1 MSNVRGKIFCQ
12 RCKSPNELGED
23 SCGQCGTRLMLLVEP
38 SGARFESRG
47 TGGGMEEHLLER
59 VTAIETHIS
68 RVIDKLEKMAE
79 LMLKQSRSA
88 FFDHEL
94 LDTLITVLGESGA
107 INRQRLAEL
116 WRERRKKETGDGEVE
131 TGKGSRVAGVIEVVL
146 EHYAGDE
153 REQFAGLV
161 REGFGEIE
169 KGSVAA
175 GLRRLERAAALAP
188 ANGPLNHFLGVQ
200 LYRKGRTA
208 PARDYFERALAA
220 DKENGWLHLL
230 LGLAC
235 GDEGEAERARQLLK
249 DSVILGGPTF
259 AAHYALGRLAAFESN
274 WKAALS
280 EFKLAQ
286 ATRPG
291 PEAHYLLGLANFQ
304 LGRDRTALREL
315 RKAVGLDEAYAR
327 GALPAR
333 ARAASARRARRRARG
348 LRGGRGRAARRAA
361 LPRRLRRAGGR
372 RRPRALRDE
381 GARPA
386 QARHRPRRAAGGGA
400 ARGRAGE
407 GRGRVRVRPGWFD
420 TFA

>member
-1 MSNVRGKIFCQ
+1 
-12 RCKSPNELGED
+12 
-23 SCGQCGTRLMLLVEP
+23 MLLVEP

-59 VTAIETHIS
+59 VTAIENHIS

-107 INRQRLAEL
+107 IDRQRLGEL
-116 WRERRKKETGDGEVE
+116 WRERRKKETDEPEAESEKRPRVE
-131 TGKGSRVAGVIEVVL
+131 GIIRAVL
-146 EHYAGDE
+146 EHHAGDDSKE
-153 REQFAGLV
+153 FARLV
-161 REGFGEIE
+161 REGFGEVE
-169 KGSVAA
+169 RGSVTA

-188 ANGPLNHFLGVQ
+188 ENGPLNHFLGVQ

-220 DKENGWLHLL
+220 DKGNAWLHLL

-274 WKAALS
+274 WKGALS

-304 LGRDRTALREL
+304 LGRVKTARREL
-315 RKAVGLDEAYAR
+315 KKAVGLDAVYAEAHYLLGLALLRLGEVEGAR
-327 GALPAR
+327 ASFEAAAR
-333 ARAASARRARRRARG
+333 ARPGVRHYVEAGESPEAAAAPA
-348 LRGGRGRAARRAA
+348 LFDAKGRGRRRKLLTGGDERLAAA
-361 LPRRLRRAGGR
+361 LREDALARASG
-372 RRPRALRDE
+372 
-381 GARPA
+381 
-386 QARHRPRRAAGGGA
+386 
-400 ARGRAGE
+400 
-407 GRGRVRVRPGWFD
+407 V
-420 TFA
+420 

>member
-47 TGGGMEEHLLER
+47 TGGMMEEHLLER

-107 INRQRLAEL
+107 ISRGRLAEL
-116 WRERRKKETGDGEVE
+116 WRERRKKETGEPEAAAE
-131 TGKGSRVAGVIEVVL
+131 TSKRSRFEGLIGVVL
-146 EHYAGDE
+146 EDYEGD
-153 REQFAGLV
+153 V
-161 REGFGEIE
+161 REEFELTVRKGFGEIE
-169 KGSVAA
+169 RGRAA
-175 GLRRLERAAALAP
+175 EGLRRLERAAAIAP
-188 ANGPLNHFLGVQ
+188 GNAPLNHFLGVQ

-208 PARDYFERALAA
+208 PARDYLERAFAV
-220 DKENGWLHLL
+220 DTENGWLHLL
-230 LGLAC
+230 LGLVC

-249 DSVILGGPTF
+249 QSVLLGGPVF
-259 AAHYALGRLAAFESN
+259 AAHYALGRLAAAESN
-274 WKAALS
+274 WKTALS

-291 PEAHYLLGLANFQ
+291 PEAHYLLGLANFY
-304 LGRDRTALREL
+304 LGRDKTALREL
-315 RKAVGLDEAYAR
+315 KKAVGLDAAYAEAHYLLGLVLLR
-327 GALPAR
+327 LGETQEARTAFEAAAAARPGVQPYRDACENPEAAAAPAFFETK
-333 ARAASARRARRRARG
+333 
-348 LRGGRGRAARRAA
+348 GRGRRRLITGGDERLAAA
-361 LPRRLRRAGGR
+361 LRED
-372 RRPRALRDE
+372 AL
-381 GARPA
+381 
-386 QARHRPRRAAGGGA
+386 GA
-400 ARGRAGE
+400 AAA
-407 GRGRVRVRPGWFD
+407 V
-420 TFA
+420 

>member
-88 FFDHEL
+88 YFDHEL

-107 INRQRLAEL
+107 ISRQRLAEL
-116 WRERRKKETGDGEVE
+116 WRERRKKETGEVE
-131 TGKGSRVAGVIEVVL
+131 VEAEKRPRLEGMVGVVL
-146 EHYAGDE
+146 EDYEGDAREEFE
-153 REQFAGLV
+153 RIV
-161 REGFGEIE
+161 RDGFGEMARGRE
-169 KGSVAA
+169 AA

-188 ANGPLNHFLGVQ
+188 GNAPLNHFLGVQ
-200 LYRKGRTA
+200 LYRKGKSA
-208 PARDYFERALAA
+208 PARDYFERAYAV
-220 DKENGWLHLL
+220 DKENGWLRLL

-249 DSVILGGPTF
+249 ESVILGGPTF

-274 WKAALS
+274 WKVALS

-291 PEAHYLLGLANFQ
+291 PEAHYLLGLANFH
-304 LGRDRTALREL
+304 LGRVKTARREL
-315 RKAVGLDEAYAR
+315 KKAVGLDAGYAEAHYLLGLVLLRLGEREGAR
-327 GALPAR
+327 EGF
-333 ARAASARRARRRARG
+333 RAAAAARPEVRLYRAAWEDPEAAAPPA
-348 LRGGRGRAARRAA
+348 LFETKGRGRRRLVTGCDERLAAA
-361 LPRRLRRAGGR
+361 LRED
-372 RRPRALRDE
+372 ALV
-381 GARPA
+381 
-386 QARHRPRRAAGGGA
+386 RAAG
-400 ARGRAGE
+400 
-407 GRGRVRVRPGWFD
+407 V
-420 TFA
+420 

>member
-38 SGARFESRG
+38 TGARFESRG

-107 INRQRLAEL
+107 ISRQRLAEL
-116 WRERRKKETGDGEVE
+116 WRERRKKETGEGEADAE
-131 TGKGSRVAGVIEVVL
+131 KRSPFEGIIGVVL

-153 REQFAGLV
+153 REQFALIV

-169 KGSVAA
+169 EGHLVA
-175 GLRRLERAAALAP
+175 GLRQLERAAALAP
-188 ANGPLNHFLGVQ
+188 GNGPLNHFLGVQ

-208 PARDYFERALAA
+208 PARDYFERALSS
-220 DKENGWLHLL
+220 DKDNGWLHLL

-235 GDEGEAERARQLLK
+235 GDEGEAERARRLLK

-274 WKAALS
+274 WKVALS
-280 EFKLAQ
+280 EFRLAQ

-304 LGRDRTALREL
+304 LGRDKTALREL
-315 RKAVGLDEAYAR
+315 KRAVGLDPAYPEARYLMGLVLLRLGEREEAC
-327 GALPAR
+327 GNFEV
-333 ARAASARRARRRARG
+333 AAVA
-348 LRGGRGRAARRAA
+348 
-361 LPRRLRRAGGR
+361 
-372 RRPRALRDE
+372 RPREQTYRDAYE
-381 GARPA
+381 DPE
-386 QARHRPRRAAGGGA
+386 AAVA
-400 ARGRAGE
+400 PTLFKTE
-407 GRGRVRVRPGWFD
+407 GRGRRKLLTGGGDERLAAALREDALGQASGV
-420 TFA
+420 

>member
-1 MSNVRGKIFCQ
+1 
-12 RCKSPNELGED
+12 
-23 SCGQCGTRLMLLVEP
+23 MLLDEP

-47 TGGGMEEHLLER
+47 TGGMMEEHLLER

-107 INRQRLAEL
+107 ISRQRLAEL
-116 WRERRKKETGDGEVE
+116 WRERRKKEANEEAGEAE
-131 TGKGSRVAGVIEVVL
+131 ERSRFEGMIEVVL
-146 EHYAGDE
+146 EHYAGEE
-153 REQFAGLV
+153 REQFEGIV
-161 REGFGEIE
+161 REAFGEIE
-169 KGSVAA
+169 KGRVTA
-175 GLRRLERAAALAP
+175 GLKRLERAAALAP

-200 LYRKGRTA
+200 LYRRGRTA

-274 WKAALS
+274 WKVALS

-291 PEAHYLLGLANFQ
+291 PEAHYLLGLANFR

-315 RKAVGLDEAYAR
+315 KKAVGLDAVYAEAHYLLGLVLLRLGEGEEAR
-327 GALPAR
+327 KEFEAAAKARPGVRHYVEACENPETADPPALFETK
-333 ARAASARRARRRARG
+333 
-348 LRGGRGRAARRAA
+348 GRGRRRRLITGGDERLAAA
-361 LPRRLRRAGGR
+361 LRED
-372 RRPRALRDE
+372 AL
-381 GARPA
+381 GK
-386 QARHRPRRAAGGGA
+386 AAGA
-400 ARGRAGE
+400 
-407 GRGRVRVRPGWFD
+407 
-420 TFA
+420 

>member
-59 VTAIETHIS
+59 VTAIENHIS
-68 RVIDKLEKMAE
+68 RVIDKLERMAE

-107 INRQRLAEL
+107 ISRQRLAEL
-116 WRERRKKETGDGEVE
+116 WRERRKKEAGEGE
-131 TGKGSRVAGVIEVVL
+131 GEAEQGSRFEGMIEVVL
-146 EHYAGDE
+146 EHYAGEE
-153 REQFAGLV
+153 RERFAQLV
-161 REGFGEIE
+161 REGFGELE
-169 KGSVAA
+169 KGLVPV

-188 ANGPLNHFLGVQ
+188 ADGPLNHFLGVQ

-208 PARDYFERALAA
+208 PARDYFERALAV
-220 DKENGWLHLL
+220 DSENGWLHLL

-274 WKAALS
+274 WKVALS

-304 LGRDRTALREL
+304 LGRYKTALREL
-315 RKAVGLDEAYAR
+315 KKAVGLDAVYAEAHYLLGLVLLRLGEREEAGGNFEAAAAAR
-327 GALPAR
+327 PGVQLYREAQEKPES
-333 ARAASARRARRRARG
+333 AAAPT
-348 LRGGRGRAARRAA
+348 LFETKGRGRRRLITGGDERLAAA
-361 LPRRLRRAGGR
+361 LRED
-372 RRPRALRDE
+372 AL
-381 GARPA
+381 GK
-386 QARHRPRRAAGGGA
+386 AAGA
-400 ARGRAGE
+400 
-407 GRGRVRVRPGWFD
+407 
-420 TFA
+420 

>member
-59 VTAIETHIS
+59 VTAIENHIS

-107 INRQRLAEL
+107 ISRQRLAEL
-116 WRERRKKETGDGEVE
+116 WRERRKKEAGEE
-131 TGKGSRVAGVIEVVL
+131 AGEAESRSRFGGMIEVVL
-146 EHYAGDE
+146 EHYAGEE
-153 REQFAGLV
+153 REPFEGLV
-161 REGFGEIE
+161 REAFGEIE
-169 KGSVAA
+169 KGSVTA

-188 ANGPLNHFLGVQ
+188 ENGPLNLFLGIE
-200 LYRKGRTA
+200 LYRKGKTA
-208 PARDYFERALAA
+208 PARDYFERAHAV
-220 DKENGWLHLL
+220 DKDNAWLRML

-249 DSVILGGPTF
+249 DSVIAGGPTF
-259 AAHYALGRLAAFESN
+259 AAHYALGRLAASESD
-274 WKAALS
+274 WKGALN

-291 PEAHYLLGLANFQ
+291 PEAHYLLGLVNFQ
-304 LGRDRTALREL
+304 LGRDKTALREL
-315 RKAVGLDEAYAR
+315 KKAVGLDPSYAEAHYLLGLVR
-327 GALPAR
+327 VRLGEVEEAR
-333 ARAASARRARRRARG
+333 ASFGAAAAARPDSRPYREAASNPEAAAEPA
-348 LRGGRGRAARRAA
+348 LFEAKGRGRR
-361 LPRRLRRAGGR
+361 RRLITGGDER
-372 RRPRALRDE
+372 LAEALREDAF
-381 GARPA
+381 G
-386 QARHRPRRAAGGGA
+386 RAAGK
-400 ARGRAGE
+400 
-407 GRGRVRVRPGWFD
+407 
-420 TFA
+420 

>member
-107 INRQRLAEL
+107 ISRQRLAEL

-131 TGKGSRVAGVIEVVL
+131 TEKRARVAGIIEVVL
-146 EHYAGDE
+146 EHYAGEE

-188 ANGPLNHFLGVQ
+188 SNGPLNHFLGVQ

-220 DKENGWLHLL
+220 DKDNGWLHLL

-274 WKAALS
+274 WKVALS

-291 PEAHYLLGLANFQ
+291 PEAHYLLGLANFR
-304 LGRDRTALREL
+304 LGRDKTALREL
-315 RKAVGLDEAYAR
+315 KKAVGLDEAYAEAHYLLGLVQLR
-327 GALPAR
+327 LGEREGAR
-333 ARAASARRARRRARG
+333 AGFEAAAAARPDVQLYRDACEEPEAAAAPA
-348 LRGGRGRAARRAA
+348 LFETKGRGRRRLVTGRDERLAAA
-361 LPRRLRRAGGR
+361 LRED
-372 RRPRALRDE
+372 AL
-381 GARPA
+381 GK
-386 QARHRPRRAAGGGA
+386 AAG
-400 ARGRAGE
+400 
-407 GRGRVRVRPGWFD
+407 V
-420 TFA
+420 

>member
-47 TGGGMEEHLLER
+47 TGGVMEEHLLER

-107 INRQRLAEL
+107 ISRPRLAEL
-116 WRERRKKETGDGEVE
+116 WRERRKKEHGESE
-131 TGKGSRVAGVIEVVL
+131 AEAASEGRPRFEGMIGVVL
-146 EHYAGDE
+146 EHYEGDARDEFE
-153 REQFAGLV
+153 RIV
-161 REGFGEIE
+161 RESFDEIE
-169 KGSVAA
+169 KGRAAA

-208 PARDYFERALAA
+208 PARDYFERALAV
-220 DKENGWLHLL
+220 DRENGWLHLL

-235 GDEGEAERARQLLK
+235 GDEGEAARARELLQE
-249 DSVILGGPTF
+249 SVRLGGPTF
-259 AAHYALGRLAAFESN
+259 AAHYALGRLAAAESD
-274 WKAALS
+274 WKGALR

-286 ATRPG
+286 AARACAEAHYVVGLANYYLGRDKTAARELKKSVAADASYA
-291 PEAHYLLGLANFQ
+291 EAHYLLGLTRLR
-304 LGRDRTALREL
+304 LGERE
-315 RKAVGLDEAYAR
+315 
-327 GALPAR
+327 
-333 ARAASARRARRRARG
+333 SARESFAAAA
-348 LRGGRGRAARRAA
+348 AARPGEQAYGDASENPEAA
-361 LPRRLRRAGGR
+361 
-372 RRPRALRDE
+372 
-381 GARPA
+381 
-386 QARHRPRRAAGGGA
+386 AAPSPFEA
-400 ARGRAGE
+400 E
-407 GRGRVRVRPGWFD
+407 GRGRRKRLVTGGDARLAAALREDALGK
-420 TFA
+420 AAGA

>member
-94 LDTLITVLGESGA
+94 LDTLIEVLGESGA
-107 INRQRLAEL
+107 ISRHRLAEL
-116 WRERRKKETGDGEVE
+116 WRERRKKETAEVE
-131 TGKGSRVAGVIEVVL
+131 AEAETIKRSRFDEMINAVL
-146 EHYAGDE
+146 ERYEGDAREEFE
-153 REQFAGLV
+153 RIV
-161 REGFGEIE
+161 RESFGEME
-169 KGSVAA
+169 KGRTAA

-188 ANGPLNHFLGVQ
+188 GNAPLNHFLGVQ

-220 DKENGWLHLL
+220 DGENARLHLL

-259 AAHYALGRLAAFESN
+259 AAHFALGRLAAFESN
-274 WKAALS
+274 WKVALS
-280 EFKLAQ
+280 EFKLAL

-291 PEAHYLLGLANFQ
+291 PEAHYLLGLANFH

-315 RKAVGLDEAYAR
+315 KKAVGLDAVYAEAHYLLGLVLMRLGEREESRVSFEAAAAVR
-327 GALPAR
+327 PGERLYRDASEHPEAAAPPALFETK
-333 ARAASARRARRRARG
+333 
-348 LRGGRGRAARRAA
+348 GRGRRRRLITGGDERLAAA
-361 LPRRLRRAGGR
+361 LRED
-372 RRPRALRDE
+372 AL
-381 GARPA
+381 
-386 QARHRPRRAAGGGA
+386 GGA
-400 ARGRAGE
+400 AGA
-407 GRGRVRVRPGWFD
+407 
-420 TFA
+420 

>member
-107 INRQRLAEL
+107 ISRQRLAEL

-131 TGKGSRVAGVIEVVL
+131 TEKRSRVAGIIEVVL
-146 EHYAGDE
+146 EHYAGEE

-188 ANGPLNHFLGVQ
+188 SNGPLNHFLGVQ

-208 PARDYFERALAA
+208 PARDYFERALSV
-220 DKENGWLHLL
+220 DKDNGWLHLL

-274 WKAALS
+274 WKVALS

-291 PEAHYLLGLANFQ
+291 PEAHYLLGLANFR
-304 LGRDRTALREL
+304 LGRDKTALREL
-315 RKAVGLDEAYAR
+315 KKAVGLDEAYAEAHYLLGLVQLR
-327 GALPAR
+327 LGERAGALAGFEAAAAARPDVQLYRDACEEPEAAAAPA
-333 ARAASARRARRRARG
+333 
-348 LRGGRGRAARRAA
+348 LFETKGRGRRRLVTGRDERLAAA
-361 LPRRLRRAGGR
+361 LRED
-372 RRPRALRDE
+372 AL
-381 GARPA
+381 GK
-386 QARHRPRRAAGGGA
+386 AAG
-400 ARGRAGE
+400 
-407 GRGRVRVRPGWFD
+407 V
-420 TFA
+420 

>member
-47 TGGGMEEHLLER
+47 TGGVMEEHLLER

-107 INRQRLAEL
+107 ISRQRLAEL
-116 WRERRKKETGDGEVE
+116 WRERRKKEATDEAGEAE
-131 TGKGSRVAGVIEVVL
+131 GRSRFEGMIGVVL

-153 REQFAGLV
+153 REQFEGLV
-161 REGFGEIE
+161 REAFGEIE
-169 KGSVAA
+169 KGSVTA
-175 GLRRLERAAALAP
+175 GLRRLERAAALARE
-188 ANGPLNHFLGVQ
+188 NGPLNHFLGVQ
-200 LYRKGRTA
+200 LYRRGRTA
-208 PARDYFERALAA
+208 PARDYFERALAV

-259 AAHYALGRLAAFESN
+259 AAHYALGRLSAAESN
-274 WKAALS
+274 WKVALS
-280 EFKLAQ
+280 EFKLAR

-291 PEAHYLLGLANFQ
+291 PEAHYLLGLANFH

-315 RKAVGLDEAYAR
+315 KKATGLDAGYAEAHYLLGLVLLRLGEGEEARKAFEAAAGAR
-327 GALPAR
+327 PGVRRYVEAGKDPDAAAPPALFETK
-333 ARAASARRARRRARG
+333 
-348 LRGGRGRAARRAA
+348 GRGRRRRLITGGDERLAAA
-361 LPRRLRRAGGR
+361 LRED
-372 RRPRALRDE
+372 AL
-381 GARPA
+381 GK
-386 QARHRPRRAAGGGA
+386 AAGA
-400 ARGRAGE
+400 
-407 GRGRVRVRPGWFD
+407 
-420 TFA
+420 

>member
-1 MSNVRGKIFCQ
+1 LLLKAMSNVRGKIFCQ

-79 LMLKQSRSA
+79 LMLKQSRTA

-107 INRQRLAEL
+107 IDRQRLAEL
-116 WRERRKKETGDGEVE
+116 WRERRKKETGEVE
-131 TGKGSRVAGVIEVVL
+131 AEKRPRFEGIIEVVL
-146 EHYAGDE
+146 EHHAGDA
-153 REQFAGLV
+153 REQFARLV

-169 KGSVAA
+169 KGSGPA

-188 ANGPLNHFLGVQ
+188 GNGPLNHFLGVQ

-208 PARDYFERALAA
+208 PARDYFERALAV
-220 DKENGWLHLL
+220 DKDNGWLCLL

-235 GDEGEAERARQLLK
+235 GDEGEAARARQLLK

-274 WKAALS
+274 WKVALS

-291 PEAHYLLGLANFQ
+291 AEAHYLLGLANFH
-304 LGRDRTALREL
+304 LGRDKTALREL
-315 RKAVGLDEAYAR
+315 KKAVGLDADYGDAQYLLGLVRLRLGEREEARQAFESAAAAR
-327 GALPAR
+327 PEVQLYRDACEKPE
-333 ARAASARRARRRARG
+333 AAVAP
-348 LRGGRGRAARRAA
+348 LLFETKGRGRRRLITWGDGRLAAA
-361 LPRRLRRAGGR
+361 LRED
-372 RRPRALRDE
+372 AL
-381 GARPA
+381 
-386 QARHRPRRAAGGGA
+386 
-400 ARGRAGE
+400 GRASD
-407 GRGRVRVRPGWFD
+407 V
-420 TFA
+420 

>member
-1 MSNVRGKIFCQ
+1 MSNVRGTIFCQ

-38 SGARFESRG
+38 SGARFESRS

-107 INRQRLAEL
+107 ISRQRLAEL
-116 WRERRKKETGDGEVE
+116 WRERRKKETGEGEAEAEERPRFEKMV
-131 TGKGSRVAGVIEVVL
+131 EVVL
-146 EHYAGDE
+146 EHYAGEE
-153 REQFAGLV
+153 RGAFARLV
-161 REGFGEIE
+161 REGFAEME
-169 KGSVAA
+169 KGSVTA

-200 LYRKGRTA
+200 LYRRGRTA
-208 PARDYFERALAA
+208 PARDYFERALAV
-220 DKENGWLHLL
+220 DEGNGWLRLL

-274 WKAALS
+274 WKVALS

-315 RKAVGLDEAYAR
+315 KKAVGLDAAYAEAHYLLGLVR
-327 GALPAR
+327 LRLGEREAAREGFEAAAAARPDVQLYRDAWEDPQAAAPPALFETK
-333 ARAASARRARRRARG
+333 
-348 LRGGRGRAARRAA
+348 GRGRRRLVTGRDERLAAA
-361 LPRRLRRAGGR
+361 LRED
-372 RRPRALRDE
+372 AL
-381 GARPA
+381 G
-386 QARHRPRRAAGGGA
+386 RAAG
-400 ARGRAGE
+400 
-407 GRGRVRVRPGWFD
+407 V
-420 TFA
+420 

>member
-107 INRQRLAEL
+107 ISRQRLAEL
-116 WRERRKKETGDGEVE
+116 WRERRKKEAAVE
-131 TGKGSRVAGVIEVVL
+131 DVAGAEGAEAPPSRFADLIGVVL

-153 REQFAGLV
+153 RAEFGRIV
-161 REGFGEIE
+161 RESFGEIE
-169 KGSVAA
+169 QGRVAS
-175 GLRRLERAAALAP
+175 GVRRLERAAALAP
-188 ANGPLNHFLGVQ
+188 GNGPLNHFLGVQ
-200 LYRKGRTA
+200 LYRRGRTA
-208 PARDYFERALAA
+208 PARDYFERALSV
-220 DKENGWLHLL
+220 DKDNGWLHLL

-235 GDEGEAERARQLLK
+235 GDEGEAERARLLLK

-274 WKAALS
+274 WKVALS
-280 EFKLAQ
+280 EFKLAR

-291 PEAHYLLGLANFQ
+291 PEAHYLLGLANLH

-315 RKAVGLDEAYAR
+315 KKAVGLDGAYAEAHYLLGLVQLRLGER
-327 GALPAR
+327 GGARKSFKAAAAARPGEQLFREASENPEAAEAPALFDAK
-333 ARAASARRARRRARG
+333 
-348 LRGGRGRAARRAA
+348 GRGRRRRLITGGDERLAAA
-361 LPRRLRRAGGR
+361 LREDALGKSAG
-372 RRPRALRDE
+372 A
-381 GARPA
+381 
-386 QARHRPRRAAGGGA
+386 
-400 ARGRAGE
+400 
-407 GRGRVRVRPGWFD
+407 
-420 TFA
+420 

>member
-12 RCKSPNELGED
+12 RCKSPNDLGED

-59 VTAIETHIS
+59 VTAIENHIS

-107 INRQRLAEL
+107 ISRQRLAEL
-116 WRERRKKETGDGEVE
+116 WRERRKKETDEVE
-131 TGKGSRVAGVIEVVL
+131 VEPEKRPRVAGIIGVVL
-146 EHYAGDE
+146 EHYAGDDGE
-153 REQFAGLV
+153 EFARLV

-169 KGSVAA
+169 QGHVPK
-175 GLRRLERAAALAP
+175 GLRQLERAAALAP
-188 ANGPLNHFLGVQ
+188 ENGPLNHFLGVQ

-220 DKENGWLHLL
+220 DKDNAWLHLL

-249 DSVILGGPTF
+249 DSVILGGSTF

-274 WKAALS
+274 WKTALS
-280 EFKLAQ
+280 EFRLAQ
-286 ATRPG
+286 AAHPG
-291 PEAHYLLGLANFQ
+291 AEAHYLLGLANFQ
-304 LGRDRTALREL
+304 LRRDKTALREL
-315 RKAVGLDEAYAR
+315 KKAVGLDAVYAEAHYLLGLILLRLGEVEGAR
-327 GALPAR
+327 ESFEAAAKARPGAQHYVNAGESPE
-333 ARAASARRARRRARG
+333 AAATPLFFEAK
-348 LRGGRGRAARRAA
+348 GRGRRRRLLTGGDERLAAA
-361 LPRRLRRAGGR
+361 LRED
-372 RRPRALRDE
+372 AL
-381 GARPA
+381 
-386 QARHRPRRAAGGGA
+386 
-400 ARGRAGE
+400 GRASG
-407 GRGRVRVRPGWFD
+407 V
-420 TFA
+420 

>member
-107 INRQRLAEL
+107 ISRQRLAEL
-116 WRERRKKETGDGEVE
+116 WRERRKKETGEGEVE
-131 TGKGSRVAGVIEVVL
+131 TEKSSSVADIIKVVL
-146 EHYAGDE
+146 EHYEGDE

-169 KGSVAA
+169 KGGLAA

-208 PARDYFERALAA
+208 PARDYFERALSV
-220 DKENGWLHLL
+220 DKDNGWLHLL

-274 WKAALS
+274 WKVALS

-291 PEAHYLLGLANFQ
+291 PEAHYLLGLANFR
-304 LGRDRTALREL
+304 LGRDKTALREL
-315 RKAVGLDEAYAR
+315 KKAVALDDAYAEAHYLLGLVQLR
-327 GALPAR
+327 LGEREAAR
-333 ARAASARRARRRARG
+333 AGFEAAAAARPDVQLYRDACAEPEAAAAPA
-348 LRGGRGRAARRAA
+348 LFETKGRGRRRLVTGRDERLAAA
-361 LPRRLRRAGGR
+361 LRED
-372 RRPRALRDE
+372 AL
-381 GARPA
+381 GK
-386 QARHRPRRAAGGGA
+386 AAG
-400 ARGRAGE
+400 
-407 GRGRVRVRPGWFD
+407 V
-420 TFA
+420 

>member
-59 VTAIETHIS
+59 VTAIENHIS

-107 INRQRLAEL
+107 ISRQRLAEL
-116 WRERRKKETGDGEVE
+116 WRERRKKESGEGE
-131 TGKGSRVAGVIEVVL
+131 GEAEESKRSRFEGMIEVVL
-146 EHYAGDE
+146 EHYAGE
-153 REQFAGLV
+153 GREQFEQLV

-169 KGSVAA
+169 KGRVPA
-175 GLRRLERAAALAP
+175 GLKRLERAAALAP
-188 ANGPLNHFLGVQ
+188 ADGPLNHFLGVQ
-200 LYRKGRTA
+200 LYRSGRTA
-208 PARDYFERALAA
+208 PARDYFERALAV
-220 DKENGWLHLL
+220 DGENGWLHLL

-235 GDEGEAERARQLLK
+235 GDEGEAGRARQLLK
-249 DSVILGGPTF
+249 DSVLLGGPTF
-259 AAHYALGRLAAFESN
+259 AAHYALGRLAAAESN
-274 WKAALS
+274 WKTALS
-280 EFKLAQ
+280 EFRLAQ

-304 LGRDRTALREL
+304 LGRDKTALREL
-315 RKAVGLDEAYAR
+315 KKAVGLDAAYAEAHYLLGLVLLR
-327 GALPAR
+327 LGEGGE
-333 ARAASARRARRRARG
+333 SRRAFEAAA
-348 LRGGRGRAARRAA
+348 AARPGIQHYLEASKNPEAA
-361 LPRRLRRAGGR
+361 APPALFETKGR
-372 RRPRALRDE
+372 RRRRLITGGDERLAEALREDAL
-381 GARPA
+381 GK
-386 QARHRPRRAAGGGA
+386 AAGA
-400 ARGRAGE
+400 
-407 GRGRVRVRPGWFD
+407 
-420 TFA
+420 

>member
-1 MSNVRGKIFCQ
+1 MKNMSNVRGKIFCQ
-12 RCKSPNELGED
+12 RCKSPNSLGED

-107 INRQRLAEL
+107 ISKQRLAEL
-116 WRERRKKETGDGEVE
+116 WRERRKKEKGEDEVE
-131 TGKGSRVAGVIEVVL
+131 AEKRPRVDGIIEVVL

-169 KGSVAA
+169 KGALTG

-200 LYRKGRTA
+200 LYRRGRTA
-208 PARDYFERALAA
+208 PARDYFERALAV
-220 DKENGWLHLL
+220 DQDNGWLHLL

-249 DSVILGGPTF
+249 ESVILGGPTF

-274 WKAALS
+274 WKVALS

-291 PEAHYLLGLANFQ
+291 PEAHYLLGLANFH

-315 RKAVGLDEAYAR
+315 KKAVGLDAAYAEAHYLLGLVR
-327 GALPAR
+327 LRLGERDAAR
-333 ARAASARRARRRARG
+333 EGFEAAAAARPEVRLYRDAREDMDAAAAP
-348 LRGGRGRAARRAA
+348 LLFETKGRGRRRLVTGCDERLAAA
-361 LPRRLRRAGGR
+361 LRED
-372 RRPRALRDE
+372 AL
-381 GARPA
+381 GK
-386 QARHRPRRAAGGGA
+386 AAGA
-400 ARGRAGE
+400 
-407 GRGRVRVRPGWFD
+407 
-420 TFA
+420 